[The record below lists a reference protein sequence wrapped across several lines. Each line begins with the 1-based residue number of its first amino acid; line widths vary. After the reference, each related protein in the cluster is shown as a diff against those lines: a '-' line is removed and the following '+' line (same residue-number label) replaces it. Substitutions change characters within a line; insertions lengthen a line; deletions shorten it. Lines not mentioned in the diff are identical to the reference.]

1 MKRTLICLAVTSLL
15 FGTTLALASSHRE
28 APLITET
35 PKIDGTDFYVFR
47 SYEAGREGY
56 VTLIANYVPLQDPY
70 GGPNYFAL
78 DSKAVYAIH
87 IDNDGDA
94 LGDLSFEFRVTNNYK
109 GLTIP
114 VNGEQV
120 AVPLTNI
127 GQIGTTPSANDGV
140 KNLVESYSVT
150 LRREGKTYPA
160 TNLTAGGTTFR
171 KPLDNIGN
179 KSFPDYATYANNHI
193 YRMGLRACAGESR
206 VFVGQRKEGFAVA
219 LGKVFDLV
227 NLNPVGATNS
237 NPNELA
243 YKNVTTFAIEVPIA
257 CLTTG
262 GSPIVGAWTTASK
275 PNGLGGM
282 QQLSRLSAPL
292 VNEVVIGLPDKDKF
306 NASRPKD
313 DGQFAKYVVQ
323 PTLPEL
329 LEILFPVVQAPN
341 LFPRT
346 DLVAAFLTGIDG
358 LNKPAR
364 LSVPSEMMRLNTSI
378 PAKPAASQETLG
390 VLAGDTAG
398 FPNGRRPGDDV
409 VDIELRVAMGVL
421 LPADVAPSGQ
431 LPYND
436 GVEVKATDFR
446 STFPYLNTP
455 LPGASL

>member
-1 MKRTLICLAVTSLL
+1 MKRTTLAVVIAGLL
-15 FGTTLALASSHRE
+15 SATGIAVASSHRE
-28 APLITET
+28 APLITQT
-35 PKIDGTDFYVFR
+35 PKLDGTDFYVFR
-47 SYEAGREGY
+47 SYESGREGY
-56 VTLIANYVPLQDPY
+56 VTLLANYVPLQDAY

-78 DSKAVYAIH
+78 DPQAVDAIH

-94 LGDLSFEFRVTNNYK
+94 LGDISFEFRVSNTYK
-109 GLTIP
+109 NLTIP

-127 GQIGTTPSANDGV
+127 GQIGNTPSSNDGV
-140 KNLVESYSVT
+140 KNVIESYSLTV
-150 LRREGKTYPA
+150 RREGKTYLA
-160 TNLTAGGTTFR
+160 SNLTTGGNTFR
-171 KPLDNIGN
+171 KPLDNIGQ
-179 KSFPDYATYANNHI
+179 KSLPSYAAYADAHI
-193 YRMGLRACAGESR
+193 YRAGLKACAGEAK
-206 VFVGQRKEGFAVA
+206 VFVGQRKEGFGVA

-227 NLNPVGATNS
+227 NLNPVGASNGNTND
-237 NPNELA
+237 LA
-243 YKNVTTFAIEVPIA
+243 DKNVTTFALEVPIG

-262 GSPIVGAWTTASK
+262 GSRIIGAWTTASK
-275 PNGLGGM
+275 PDATGVLR
-282 QQLSRLSAPL
+282 QLSRLSAPL

-313 DGQFAKYVVQ
+313 DAQFAKYVVQ

-346 DLVAAFLTGIDG
+346 DLVAAFLTGVEG

-364 LSVPSEMMRLNTSI
+364 VVPAEIMRLNTDI
-378 PAKPAASQETLG
+378 APKPAASQASLA

-421 LPADVAPSGQ
+421 LPQDVAPSGQ
-431 LPYND
+431 LPYTD

-446 STFPYLNTP
+446 NTFPYLNTP